1 MMLAGTA
8 ASDVHA
14 LALQLLQS
22 TAVEADADPEPWLPL
37 VEKVAMF
44 VYLPQELVVV
54 VLTTCALVV
63 VPAGNVVGL

>member
-1 MMLAGTA
+1 MAGTA
-8 ASDVHA
+8 ACKVHA
-14 LALQLLQS
+14 FTSQLLQS
-22 TAVEADADPEPWLPL
+22 TVVEADADPEPWLPL

-54 VLTTCALVV
+54 LLTMCALVV